1 MSLTSDPSPAAPKAA
16 KSSKRVNIPA
26 PATPDAYGI
35 SRSSPPLSGGG
46 VSGGGVSG
54 GGAATADGTPPTTQ
68 TSVDPDLAA
77 AMTAANQAR
86 DHLLGLQSE
95 EGWWKGDLETNV
107 TIDAE
112 HLFMKQFLGIRT
124 EEETEPI
131 ARWVRSQQLADG
143 GWATYYGGPA
153 ELSTTVEAYIAL
165 RLAGDEPDA
174 PHMAAAAA
182 LIRSQGGGAAARVFT
197 RIWLATFGEWS
208 WDDVPVLPPELIF
221 LPSWFPLNVY
231 DFGCWA
237 RQTIVALTIVG
248 SLRPVR
254 DLGFSIDEIKVAAPV
269 TPPKP
274 APLHSWEG
282 AFERLDAILHRYER
296 RPIKV
301 LRTLAL
307 RRATEWV
314 VARQEA
320 DGCWGGIQPPWIYSV
335 MALHLMGYPLN
346 HPVIAT
352 AFRGM
357 ERYIIRRETPEG
369 PTAQIEACQS
379 PVWDTA
385 LAVVALSDAGVPA
398 DHPAMVRAGRWLVD
412 EEVRVAGDW
421 AVRRPALAPGGW
433 AFEFDN
439 DFYPDTDDTAEVV
452 LALRRLLGGSHVT
465 PGGTVTPSGS
475 VTPGGT
481 AELSPAARDRASRGL
496 AAVDPQLAGAMR
508 AAAARGVDWSVGMR
522 SSDGAWGAFDA
533 DNVRTL
539 TAKIP
544 FCDFGEVVDP
554 PSADVTAHIVEML
567 ADLGRSDHPITR
579 RAVQWLL
586 DNQEPGGSWFG
597 RWGINHVY
605 GTGAVVPALIAAGVP
620 ADHPAITAAVRW
632 LLEHQSPDGG
642 WGEDPRSYDDPAW
655 IGRGELTASQ
665 TAWALL
671 ALLAVD
677 PHSKAVKRGVRWLC
691 ETQRPDGTWDEP
703 QFTGTGFPGDFYL
716 NYHLYRLVFPLTA
729 LGRYV
734 TLTGVAT
741 P

>member
-1 MSLTSDPSPAAPKAA
+1 PLPAGTGRPHTAGPINA
-16 KSSKRVNIPA
+16 
-26 PATPDAYGI
+26 
-35 SRSSPPLSGGG
+35 G
-46 VSGGGVSG
+46 V
-54 GGAATADGTPPTTQ
+54 
-68 TSVDPDLAA
+68 AA
-77 AMTAANQAR
+77 ARAR
-86 DHLLGLQSE
+86 DHLLALQSD

-107 TIDAE
+107 TMDAE
-112 HLFMKQFLGIRT
+112 DLFMKQFLGIRGDD
-124 EEETEPI
+124 ETEQT
-131 ARWVRSQQLADG
+131 ARWIRSQQLADG
-143 GWATYYGGPA
+143 GWPTFYGGPA
-153 ELSTTVEAYIAL
+153 DLSTTIEAYIAL
-165 RLAGDEPDA
+165 RLAGDAVDA
-174 PHMAAAAA
+174 PHMARAAELVRA
-182 LIRSQGGGAAARVFT
+182 QGGVAASRVFT
-197 RIWLATFGEWS
+197 RIWLAALGQWS
-208 WDDVPVLPPELIF
+208 WDDVPVIPPELIF
-221 LPSWFPLNVY
+221 LPSWIPLNVY
-231 DFGCWA
+231 DFACWA

-248 SLRPVR
+248 SLRPSH
-254 DLGFSIDEIKVAAPV
+254 DLGFTIDELKVPAAGR
-269 TPPKP
+269 KP
-274 APLHSWEG
+274 APLRSWEG
-282 AFERLDAILHRYER
+282 AFERLDKLLHRYER
-296 RPIKV
+296 RPIKL

-320 DGCWGGIQPPWIYSV
+320 DGCWGGIQPPWVYSV

-357 ERYIIRRETPEG
+357 ERYVIRRDTPEG
-369 PTAQIEACQS
+369 PIRQIEACQS

-385 LAVVALSDAGVPA
+385 LAVVALADAGVPG
-398 DHPAMVRAGRWLVD
+398 DHPAMVKAGRWLVD

-421 AVRRPALAPGGW
+421 AVRRPELAPGGW

-439 DFYPDTDDTAEVV
+439 DFYPDVDDTAEVV
-452 LALRRLLGGSHVT
+452 LALRRLLGAGHVA
-465 PGGTVTPSGS
+465 PP
-475 VTPGGT
+475 
-481 AELSPAARDRASRGL
+481 ASRQGRAEAPSVNTVEDADPRL
-496 AAVDPQLAGAMR
+496 AAAMR

-522 SSDGAWGAFDA
+522 SSNGAWGAFDA

-539 TAKIP
+539 TTKIP

-567 ADLGRSDHPITR
+567 ADLGRSDHPITQ

-597 RWGINHVY
+597 RWGVNHLY
-605 GTGAVVPALIAAGVP
+605 GTGAVVPALIGAGVP
-620 ADHPAITAAVRW
+620 TDHPAITAAVRW
-632 LLEHQSPDGG
+632 LLEHQSPEGG
-642 WGEDPRSYDDPAW
+642 WGEDLRSYTDPAW

-677 PHSKAVKRGVRWLC
+677 PHSLAVKRGVRWLC

-703 QFTGTGFPGDFYL
+703 YFTGTGFPGDFSL

-734 TLTGVAT
+734 GLTGVAT